1 MPSTHQLINP
11 SKAKMTGFAVSLAVV
26 GMFTAASIGS
36 ASAAPLDKVD
46 LSVAGSVS
54 DGSGNSASTALR
66 VVSADQLE
74 NTGIGLQSTSTHSNG
89 SNSSNKLMLQSTD
102 YGQNVTSATD
112 NRIATD
118 DGGTAGTTSSLKSDD
133 YAQNLQGSGW
143 LWGQDKEGSAVT
155 GGLTG
160 TSSNYGQD
168 GASVDAQS
176 KQTSAG
182 AASSTGIRFGFED

>member
-11 SKAKMTGFAVSLAVV
+11 SKAKMTRLAVSLAVV

-36 ASAAPLDKVD
+36 AGAAPLDKVD

-54 DGSGNSASTALR
+54 DGSGNSTSAALR

-74 NTGIGLQSTSTHSNG
+74 NSGIGLQSTGMYSDG
-89 SNSSNKLMLQSTD
+89 SNSGNKLILQSTD
-102 YGQNVTSATD
+102 YGQNATNATD
-112 NRIATD
+112 NRITTD
-118 DGGTAGTTSSLKSDD
+118 HGSTAAATSSLKSDD

-143 LWGQDKEGSAVT
+143 IWGQDKEGNAVT

-160 TSSNYGQD
+160 TGTNYGQD

-176 KQTSAG
+176 KQTSDG